1 MISAF
6 FIGVGIIFITL
17 GTIALVRF
25 DDIYAKLHAISKVDN
40 LGLGFIVLGLL
51 VQANSLAQGLKIL
64 LIWILVLISSSS
76 LSYIIVHTKHG
87 KLDKKDAH

>member
-51 VQANSLAQGLKIL
+51 VQANSRARIKNPFDLDFGAYLKL
-64 LIWILVLISSSS
+64 LI
-76 LSYIIVHTKHG
+76 IIYYSPYKTWQIG
-87 KLDKKDAH
+87 